1 MKAIIISGFLFD
13 LSDNINPF
21 LDKDTD
27 LYIHTWNSSENL
39 RWINKARRLKK
50 YVNNFEI
57 HIEDKKF
64 DNKLFSYIYS
74 TYKVVNNIKDI
85 DQYEYIIK
93 FKPNLDAIRIKYRL
107 CLQESFN
114 KAKVQT
120 RPLLSDKN
128 IDDCFFGS
136 IYYKTLDERLF
147 TGFPKSFRKVFIM
160 PENEF
165 INKSIKLNNKL
176 LEKYKDYEG
185 SIFWTELIESSGV
198 KIIQDL
204 NLKIPNNKNF
214 NNKVGY

>member
-64 DNKLFSYIYS
+64 DNKLFYYIYS
-74 TYKVVNNIKDI
+74 TYKVVNNIKDL

-93 FKPNLDAIRIKYRL
+93 FKPNLDAIRI
-107 CLQESFN
+107 
-114 KAKVQT
+114 
-120 RPLLSDKN
+120 
-128 IDDCFFGS
+128 
-136 IYYKTLDERLF
+136 
-147 TGFPKSFRKVFIM
+147 
-160 PENEF
+160 
-165 INKSIKLNNKL
+165 
-176 LEKYKDYEG
+176 
-185 SIFWTELIESSGV
+185 
-198 KIIQDL
+198 
-204 NLKIPNNKNF
+204 
-214 NNKVGY
+214 

>member
-39 RWINKARRLKK
+39 RWINKARRL
-50 YVNNFEI
+50 N
-57 HIEDKKF
+57 
-64 DNKLFSYIYS
+64 
-74 TYKVVNNIKDI
+74 
-85 DQYEYIIK
+85 QYEYIIK

-198 KIIQDL
+198 EIIQDL